1 MLRKI
6 VLALAVAGATALVVP
21 SLASAEV
28 YLTKAQAEAD
38 TEQAVSERYGSEYP
52 GSACRPQGLSRP
64 KAGYAYHRWVCYWAD
79 EYRCEGKLLIS
90 GSRGRGYFYH
100 RVLSGQRCP

>member
-1 MLRKI
+1 MIRKVLL
-6 VLALAVAGATALVVP
+6 VLAAAGATALVVP

-38 TEQAVSERYGSEYP
+38 TEHAVTARYSSQYP
-52 GSACRPQGLSRP
+52 DRPAVPRASAARRPATP
-64 KAGYAYHRWVCYWAD
+64 TTAGCAYGPTSTAA
-79 EYRCEGKLLIS
+79 EGTLLIT